1 MVQPLNKGYAKVP
14 SLPISTMRNLV
25 LIAFCLYAS
34 ATAAQGDQVSA
45 YVAGVA
51 ALEAEDYTEAVRW
64 FEEALDENAGFADAH
79 YGLAKVYAAES
90 PMHDER
96 KVSRELERALRIHP
110 DNAQYLE
117 AQLAALRR
125 RMPEASAFSATDT
138 RRPTLA
144 GRLLAVDST
153 NALAHEE
160 LALSAFLEFD
170 WRRQM
175 ARRQGGWNPDE
186 THGTSGGANRARLQ
200 AEEHLIE
207 ALKRNPARVET
218 HRLRLRVATLAEDD
232 AALSRAAEA
241 FATALP
247 DEPGAQL
254 YQGLAAYRKG
264 EIEAAENYF
273 VRALEA
279 MPSGERAGFE
289 RIAHLLSE
297 EEEALLKVDSSAATE
312 QFWRTRDPR
321 LLSPQNERRL
331 EHYARLA
338 LADLLYA
345 DTRNNARGWATPR
358 GDVVVRYGAP
368 DESGRWL
375 SADFSARRFG
385 TLELWVYAEHDDED
399 GFSLLFE
406 DPFRN
411 GDFDFMSSAA
421 GEDDATRAR
430 SLFHRIPERFAYRPP
445 GGLVEFYHLAVPF
458 KGAAGQTTL
467 VVPIGVPISILS
479 NVSVDLS
486 DPELT
491 FALKSGVFLLAP
503 NGVPQAEVRHETE
516 RLRPSSAV
524 DTGAGVL
531 WTDGLAINA
540 SPGTYTLAVEF
551 EQSETGTVGVVRE
564 EVVLPS
570 FASAGLSISGLL
582 PAFLVEEAKPGVAV
596 HNGWIHRGDF
606 FINPAPTGH
615 FATDEP
621 IYLYVEAYGLALENG
636 RTNYEIEAVLRPVDD
651 AGVITRTLG
660 RLLGRRPPA
669 AVSVQFAISGTA
681 SDEGQYVIFDASGQ
695 EPGAYEL
702 TLRVHD
708 QNAGATVETSLAL
721 QLDSP

>member
-1 MVQPLNKGYAKVP
+1 MP
-14 SLPISTMRNLV
+14 SLHSPAMRNLV
-25 LIAFCLYAS
+25 PIALCLFAS
-34 ATAAQGDQVSA
+34 VAVAQGDQVSA

-51 ALEAEDYTEAVRW
+51 ALEVEDYTEAARW
-64 FEEALDENAGFADAH
+64 FEKALEEQSGFGDAH
-79 YGLAKVYAAES
+79 YGLAQVYAAES
-90 PMHDER
+90 PIHDER

-110 DNAQYLE
+110 DNARYLE

-125 RMPEASAFSATDT
+125 RMPEASAFSTTDT

-144 GRLLAVDST
+144 GHLLAVDST

-186 THGTSGGANRARLQ
+186 AHGTSGAANRARLQ

-218 HRLRLRVATLAEDD
+218 HRLRLRVAALAEDD

-241 FATALP
+241 FASALP
-247 DEPGAQL
+247 DEPGARL

-264 EIEAAENYF
+264 EIEASEQYF
-273 VRALEA
+273 ATALEI

-289 RIAHLLSE
+289 RIAHLLNE
-297 EEEALLKVDSSAATE
+297 EEEALLETDSSAAAE

-321 LLSPQNERRL
+321 LLTPQNERQL

-345 DTRNNARGWATPR
+345 DTRKSIRGWATPR
-358 GDVVVRYGAP
+358 GDVMVRYGAP

-375 SADFSARRFG
+375 GADFSARRFG
-385 TLELWVYAEHDDED
+385 TLELWVYAEQEDED

-445 GGLVEFYHLAVPF
+445 GGLVEFPYLAVPF

-467 VVPIGVPISILS
+467 VVPIGIPIGILK
-479 NVSVDLS
+479 NASVDLGDS
-486 DPELT
+486 ELKT
-491 FALKSGVFLLAP
+491 VLETGVFLLAS
-503 NGVPQAEVRHETE
+503 NGVPQAEVRHEIE
-516 RLRPSSAV
+516 RLRPGSAV

-531 WTDGLAINA
+531 WTDGIAINA
-540 SPGTYTLAVEF
+540 EPGVYTLAVEF
-551 EQSETGTVGVVRE
+551 ELSETGTVGVVRE
-564 EVVLPS
+564 EVVLPN
-570 FASAGLSISGLL
+570 FTSAELSISGLL
-582 PAFLVEEAKPGVAV
+582 PAFLVEDAEPGVAIPA
-596 HNGWIHRGDF
+596 GWIRRGNF
-606 FINPAPTGH
+606 FIHPAPTGQ
-615 FATDEP
+615 FAPDEP
-621 IYLYVEAYGLALENG
+621 IYLYVEAYGLAFKNG

-651 AGVITRTLG
+651 AGVLARTLG

-702 TLRVHD
+702 TLRIHD

-721 QLDSP
+721 QLNSSQ

>member
-1 MVQPLNKGYAKVP
+1 
-14 SLPISTMRNLV
+14 MRNLV
-25 LIAFCLYAS
+25 PIAFCLFAF
-34 ATAAQGDQVSA
+34 AVAAQSDHVSA

-51 ALEAEDYTEAVRW
+51 ALEAEDYTEAARW
-64 FEEALDENAGFADAH
+64 FEEALDEKPEFADAH
-79 YGLAKVYAAES
+79 YGLARAYAAES

-96 KVSRELERALRIHP
+96 KVSRELGRALRIHP
-110 DNAQYLE
+110 DNARYLE

-125 RMPEASAFSATDT
+125 RMPEASAFSTTDT

-186 THGTSGGANRARLQ
+186 TRGTSGAANRARLR
-200 AEEHLIE
+200 AEEHLTE
-207 ALKRNPARVET
+207 ALKRNPARIET
-218 HRLRLRVATLAEDD
+218 HRLRLRVAALAEDD

-264 EIEAAENYF
+264 DIEAAEQYF
-273 VRALEA
+273 AGALEA
-279 MPSGERAGFE
+279 MPSGDRAGFE
-289 RIAHLLSE
+289 RVAHLLSE
-297 EEEALLKVDSSAATE
+297 EEEALLETDSSAAAE

-345 DTRNNARGWATPR
+345 DTRKGARGWSTPR

-375 SADFSARRFG
+375 GVDFSAKRFG
-385 TLELWVYAEHDDED
+385 TLERWVYAEHEDED

-430 SLFHRIPERFAYRPP
+430 NLFHRIPERFAYRPP
-445 GGLVEFYHLAVPF
+445 GGLVEFPFLAVPF
-458 KGAAGQTTL
+458 KGPAGQTTL
-467 VVPIGVPISILS
+467 VVPIGIPISILKDAR
-479 NVSVDLS
+479 VDLS
-486 DPELT
+486 DPGRKPVLET
-491 FALKSGVFLLAP
+491 GVFLLAP
-503 NGVPQAEVRHETE
+503 NGVPQAEIRHETE
-516 RLRPSSAV
+516 RLRLGSAV
-524 DTGAGVL
+524 DAGAGVL
-531 WTDGLAINA
+531 WTKGFAITA

-551 EQSETGTVGVVRE
+551 EQSETGRVGVVRE

-570 FASAGLSISGLL
+570 FTSTELSISGLL
-582 PAFLVEEAKPGVAV
+582 PAFLVEEAEPGAAV
-596 HNGWIHRGDF
+596 HTGWIRRGDF

-615 FATDEP
+615 FTSDVP

-636 RTNYEIEAVLRPVDD
+636 RTSYEIETVLRPVEE
-651 AGVITRTLG
+651 AGMIARTLG

-669 AVSVQFAISGTA
+669 AVSVQFAISGT
-681 SDEGQYVIFDASGQ
+681 SPDEGQYVIFDASGQ
-695 EPGAYEL
+695 EPGVYEL
-702 TLRVHD
+702 TLRIHD
-708 QNAGATVETSLAL
+708 QNAGATVETSRILH
-721 QLDSP
+721 LDSPK